1 MVSDFNK
8 KGNREA
14 FNNDL
19 LFKTVGILL
28 LIFVAFMI
36 VEDIKIYQKK
46 RELATEINNY
56 KKQIT
61 DIKNSSQTLKDEIAN
76 SNNTDYLEKL
86 GYEQFGETK
95 PGETEYMF
103 VKSAKKD
110 ETISNS
116 KSQNL
121 WDPKLWLADLGQ
133 FWSWIKDNF

>member
-14 FNNDL
+14 SNNDL

-46 RELATEINNY
+46 RELATQINNY

-61 DIKNSSQTLKDEIAN
+61 DIKNSSQTLKNEIAN

-103 VKSAKKD
+103 VKASKKA
-110 ETISNS
+110 ETISS
-116 KSQNL
+116 SQNL
-121 WDPKLWLADLGQ
+121 WDPKMWSADLSQ
-133 FWSWIKDNF
+133 FWNWIKDNF

>member
-8 KGNREA
+8 KGNRDA
-14 FNNDL
+14 SNNEL

-36 VEDIKIYQKK
+36 VEDIKIYQRK

-61 DIKNSSQTLKDEIAN
+61 DIKNSSQNLKNEIAN
-76 SNNTDYLEKL
+76 SNNTDYLEKI

-95 PGETEYMF
+95 PGETEYMY
-103 VKSAKKD
+103 VTSAKK
-110 ETISNS
+110 T
-116 KSQNL
+116 
-121 WDPKLWLADLGQ
+121 
-133 FWSWIKDNF
+133 

>member
-8 KGNREA
+8 KGNRDA
-14 FNNDL
+14 SNNEL

-36 VEDIKIYQKK
+36 VEDIKIYQRK

-61 DIKNSSQTLKDEIAN
+61 DIKNSSQNLKNEIAN
-76 SNNTDYLEKL
+76 SNNTDYLEKI

-103 VKSAKKD
+103 VKSAKKT
-110 ETISNS
+110 ETISNP
-116 KSQNL
+116 QNL
-121 WDPKLWLADLGQ
+121 WDPKMWLADLGQ